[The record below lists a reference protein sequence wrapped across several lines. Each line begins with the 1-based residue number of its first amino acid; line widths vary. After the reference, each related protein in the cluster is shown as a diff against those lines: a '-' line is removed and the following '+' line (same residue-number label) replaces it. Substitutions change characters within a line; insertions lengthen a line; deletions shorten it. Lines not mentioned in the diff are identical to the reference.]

1 MRQTLRILCA
11 AAVMVLALSH
21 ESSAQQSLNLYL
33 GGFVP
38 RAEDARSKTGNASDD
53 VLVSDL
59 GYLSFRIA
67 DFNGATAGGE
77 WLFGMG
83 PHFEGG
89 LGLGVYQ
96 RTVPTVYLD
105 YVNRNGSEIEQAL
118 KLRVVPFTATIRYSP
133 LGTDSPFQP
142 YVGGG
147 VGIFGWR
154 YSESGQF
161 VDFNTGDVFRQS
173 YVGSGAAA
181 GPVALGG
188 VRLQPG
194 PIGVG
199 FEVRYQHAVGTL
211 PRDQGFASPSD
222 KITPRI
228 DLGGFNY
235 LATFTIKF

>member
-1 MRQTLRILCA
+1 MRVRVRTLLITA
-11 AAVMVLALSH
+11 AIVLAMAPATF
-21 ESSAQQSLNLYL
+21 AQQSLNLYL

-38 RAEDARSKTGNASDD
+38 RPEDARSRAGRVSDD
-53 VLVSDL
+53 VLVNDL
-59 GYLSFRIA
+59 DYLSFRIS
-67 DFNGATAGGE
+67 DFAGATVGGE

-89 LGLGVYQ
+89 IGVGIYQ

-105 YVNRNGSEIEQAL
+105 YVNTNGSEIEQAL
-118 KLRVVPFTATIRYSP
+118 KLRVVPITATVRYSP
-133 LGTDSPFQP
+133 LGTDSPVQP

-181 GPVALGG
+181 GPVALAG

-194 PIGVG
+194 PLGVG
-199 FEVRYQHAVGTL
+199 FEIRYQHAVGTL

-222 KITPRI
+222 QITPRI

-235 LATFTIKF
+235 LATFTVKF